1 MSFGEI
7 ISIAGK
13 YTALGMGIVFGILI
27 FISICIW
34 LLGIIC
40 RDRKPAQAAAPE
52 TAAVND
58 PQVAESTGEIAP
70 EIIAV
75 ITAAIHQHIKDDQ
88 GEAESEGYIVRQ
100 VRRATWK
107 HTS

>member
-7 ISIAGK
+7 ISLAGK
-13 YTALGMGIVFGILI
+13 YTALGMGVVFGILI

-34 LLGIIC
+34 ILGIVC
-40 RDRKPAQAAAPE
+40 RDRKPAAAA
-52 TAAVND
+52 AAEPAAAKE
-58 PQVAESTGEIAP
+58 PQPAEDTGEIAP

-75 ITAAIHQHIKDDQ
+75 ITAAIHQHIKDEL
-88 GEAESEGYIVRQ
+88 GETESEGYIVRQ

>member
-1 MSFGEI
+1 MSLGEI
-7 ISIAGK
+7 GRIAGE
-13 YTALGMGIVFGILI
+13 YTALGMGIVFSILI

-34 LLGIIC
+34 LLGLVC
-40 RDRKPAQAAAPE
+40 RDRKPAPAAEPVP
-52 TAAVND
+52 AAEPQSIKD
-58 PQVAESTGEIAP
+58 PSEIEP

-75 ITAAIHQHIKDDQ
+75 ITAAIHQHMQDEYGDIAGDQ
-88 GEAESEGYIVRQ
+88 YIVRK

>member
-40 RDRKPAQAAAPE
+40 RDRKPAVTAVPE
-52 TAAVND
+52 TAVSE
-58 PQVAESTGEIAP
+58 PQPAEDTGEIAP

-75 ITAAIHQHIKDDQ
+75 ITAAIHQHIKDEQ

>member
-7 ISIAGK
+7 ARIAGE
-13 YTALGMGIVFGILI
+13 YTALGMGIVFAILI

-34 LLGIIC
+34 LLGLIC
-40 RDRKPAQAAAPE
+40 RDRKPAAAEPIVNNE
-52 TAAVND
+52 PQTAAGAD
-58 PQVAESTGEIAP
+58 EIGP

-75 ITAAIHQHIKDDQ
+75 ITAAIHQHIKDEN
-88 GEAESEGYIVRQ
+88 GGSETEEYIVRK

>member
-1 MSFGEI
+1 MSLGEI
-7 ISIAGK
+7 IKIAAVD
-13 YTALGMGIVFGILI
+13 TALGMGTVFGILI

-34 LLGIIC
+34 LLGIAC
-40 RDRKPAQAAAPE
+40 REKKPAAAVVNEAAASVKDTQAADDPE
-52 TAAVND
+52 AID
-58 PQVAESTGEIAP
+58 P

-75 ITAAIHQHIKDDQ
+75 ITAAIHQHIMDEN
-88 GEAESEGYIVRQ
+88 GESDGYVVRK

>member
-7 ISIAGK
+7 CIIAAE
-13 YTALGMGIVFGILI
+13 YTALGMGIVFAILI

-52 TAAVND
+52 TAAMND
-58 PQVAESTGEIAP
+58 PQPAEDTGEITP

-75 ITAAIHQHIKDDQ
+75 ITAAIHQHIKDEQ
-88 GEAESEGYIVRQ
+88 GETESEGYIVRQ

>member
-1 MSFGEI
+1 MSLGEI
-7 ISIAGK
+7 GRIAGE
-13 YTALGMGIVFGILI
+13 YTALGMGIVFAILI

-34 LLGIIC
+34 LLGLIC
-40 RDRKPAQAAAPE
+40 RERKTAQPVEAAP
-52 TAAVND
+52 VSQQQSIKD
-58 PQVAESTGEIAP
+58 PLEIEP

-75 ITAAIHQHIKDDQ
+75 ITAAIHQHIKDEN
-88 GEAESEGYIVRQ
+88 GGSETDEYIVRK

>member
-7 ISIAGK
+7 ARIAGE
-13 YTALGMGIVFGILI
+13 YTALGMGIVFAILI

-34 LLGIIC
+34 LLGLIC
-40 RDRKPAQAAAPE
+40 RDRKPAAVPE
-52 TAAVND
+52 PAVNNE
-58 PQVAESTGEIAP
+58 PQQEVGADEIGP

-75 ITAAIHQHIKDDQ
+75 ITAAIHQHIKD
-88 GEAESEGYIVRQ
+88 ESGGSETDEYIVRK

>member
-1 MSFGEI
+1 MNFGEI
-7 ISIAGK
+7 MVTGSI
-13 YTALGMGIVFGILI
+13 YTALGMGVVFAILI

-34 LLGIIC
+34 LLGIVC
-40 RDRKPAQAAAPE
+40 RNRKTAEVSVPEDTVTNTQPAEEPGI
-52 TAAVND
+52 D
-58 PQVAESTGEIAP
+58 P

-75 ITAAIHQHIKDDQ
+75 ITAAIHQHIKDEL
-88 GEAESEGYIVRQ
+88 GEQVSNDEYIVRK

>member
-7 ISIAGK
+7 MVTGSI
-13 YTALGMGIVFGILI
+13 YTALGMGVVFAILI

-34 LLGIIC
+34 ALGIIC
-40 RDRKPAQAAAPE
+40 KDRKKAAAESVP
-52 TAAVND
+52 
-58 PQVAESTGEIAP
+58 VAEQQPVEETDEISP

-75 ITAAIHQHIKDDQ
+75 ITAAIHQHIRDEQ
-88 GEAESEGYIVRQ
+88 GETESEGYIVRQ